1 MSVIVWKMN
10 GDVFTTSF
18 QNAILLKKFVKT
30 QIATS
35 RSSIMLLCK
44 SRKGM
49 LILLEFVK
57 L

>member
-30 QIATS
+30 QIATPT
-35 RSSIMLLCK
+35 RS
-44 SRKGM
+44 KGM

>member
-1 MSVIVWKMN
+1 MN

-35 RSSIMLLCK
+35 RSYIMLL
-44 SRKGM
+44 
-49 LILLEFVK
+49 LIICQIVTFQIDELFSN
-57 L
+57 

>member
-18 QNAILLKKFVKT
+18 QNAILLKRIR
-30 QIATS
+30 QNS
-35 RSSIMLLCK
+35 NCNL
-44 SRKGM
+44 GM